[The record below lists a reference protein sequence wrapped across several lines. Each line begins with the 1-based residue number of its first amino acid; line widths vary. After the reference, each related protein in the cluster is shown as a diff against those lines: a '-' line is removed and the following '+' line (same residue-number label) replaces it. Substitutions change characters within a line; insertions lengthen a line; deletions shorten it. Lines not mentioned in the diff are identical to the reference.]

1 MTSHTHRPPMRLGPR
16 HKRWLYVMCGSLFLS
31 GLGWLLAHFLFAG
44 PNDFGEPHHASEPW
58 WLRIHGATAMGFL
71 IAFGSLLPGH
81 AARAWQARK
90 NYRSGLFMVGLV
102 ATLVLTGYGLYYA
115 GDEQTRPWIS
125 AVHWAV
131 GLAAAAG
138 LLLHV
143 YLGKRRA
150 RRRRPAT
157 PRRPAAGHGNPA
169 APAIAQHEQT
179 S

>member
-1 MTSHTHRPPMRLGPR
+1 MTSHTYRPPMRLSLR
-16 HKRWLYVMCGSLFLS
+16 HKRWLYAMSGALFLS
-31 GLGWLLAHFLFAG
+31 GLGWLLAHFFLAS
-44 PNDFGEPHHASEPW
+44 PVEFGDPHHVSEPW
-58 WLRIHGATAMGFL
+58 WLRVHGATAMGFL
-71 IAFGSLLPGH
+71 MAFGSLLPGH
-81 AARAWQARK
+81 IARAWQARK
-90 NYRSGLFMVGLV
+90 NYRSGLLMLGIV

-143 YLGKRRA
+143 TLGKRRA
-150 RRRRPAT
+150 RRRPAMA
-157 PRRPAAGHGNPA
+157 RRHTSRRDNAA
-169 APAIAQHEQT
+169 APPIAQHEQA